1 MSKITRK
8 KLVKGTKLQA
18 QPISAFETAVSSGL
32 NNQGVNAD
40 NLDKYESSFRLNWWL
55 PQLQYGNE
63 PDLINNDPP
72 DTAYYA
78 KVWWDKE
85 QVYNFPF
92 ILPATQDIWTTGIN
106 EQSKYYTLRDITFTH
121 DQGDEPISYLAYPA
135 VSGSWSGTEY
145 VKSNDT
151 TYAPY
156 FYEANTKD
164 FEFSFRLT
172 LWAKTP
178 NKVNTD
184 ITIWEDELGSW
195 EIPYTAFINPNMGF
209 NPFVIEN
216 LNIQLS
222 PDKSYCFTLEFFGVP
237 QSLIIFLQGETTAIS
252 RYWEQYLKNL
262 QFSFRFTTPLR
273 SFDAEVGGTKAA
285 PLSVQNFPYNYNN
298 TQTDNITLNPIT
310 AGTLI
315 EANPFQENIER
326 IDHRFQNKLQGGH
339 NTLWSKPFASQQT
352 SLAAYDI
359 ITIQLLNNT
368 ANMRWGGFDVSQ
380 FPYRT
385 YSGVGPESR
394 QNLTSF
400 GDRKAISI
408 YHPFTI
414 HSAYIGLQTRI
425 DTAGLIHGS
434 PSRKYHLNSNT
445 NEFFDGV
452 LDVELV
458 MHSGWRADRTATQ
471 QIARLTIDGEE
482 MGFSNYID
490 KAIDPVIQSNLRTNA
505 SNYQVGLPSIWLFQM
520 NLNGSQ
526 PLRDIGFYD
535 QGLPYYI
542 GRGIG
547 YNSDERTY
555 VTDSGGTINEPK
567 TKGQEKL
574 LEARVKVSNISIPPV
589 PTIPTP
595 IPPPEPPILP
605 PEQPPETTRIWGGL
619 CIPGVTLYL
628 VVKKSLV
635 KSEW

>member
-8 KLVKGTKLQA
+8 KLVKGTKIQA
-18 QPISAFETAVSSGL
+18 QTIGAFDTAVASGL
-32 NNQGVNAD
+32 NNQGIDAT
-40 NLDKYESSFRLNWWL
+40 NLDKYESTFRLNWWL

-63 PDLINNDPP
+63 PDPADADPADP
-72 DTAYYA
+72 AYFA
-78 KVWWDKE
+78 RVWWDKN

-106 EQSKYYTLRDITFTH
+106 EQSKYYTLRDITFSH

-135 VSGSWSGTEY
+135 VSGSWESTEN
-145 VKSNDT
+145 VKSNNT

-164 FEFSFRLT
+164 FEFTFRLT

-178 NKVNTD
+178 NIVNDD

-195 EIPYTAFINPNMGF
+195 EIPYTAFINPSMGF

-222 PDKSYCFTLEFFGVP
+222 PDKSYCFTVEFDGVP
-237 QSLIIFLQGETTAIS
+237 QSLIIFLEGETTAIA
-252 RYWEQYLKNL
+252 RFWEQYLKNL
-262 QFSFRFTTPLR
+262 QFSFRFSTPLR
-273 SFDAEVGGTKAA
+273 RFDTETGNVKTS
-285 PLSVQNFPYNYNN
+285 PTNVQNFPFTYKGA
-298 TQTDNITLNPIT
+298 QDDNISPVPTVPNTFILADPIQS
-310 AGTLI
+310 
-315 EANPFQENIER
+315 NQEQV
-326 IDHRFQNKLQGGH
+326 DHRFQNKLQGGH

-352 SLAAYDI
+352 DLAAYDI
-359 ITIQLLNNT
+359 ITVQLLNNT
-368 ANMRWGGFDVSQ
+368 ANMRWGGFDVGQ

-385 YSGVGPESR
+385 YTGEFEE
-394 QNLTSF
+394 NLTSF

-425 DTAGLIHGS
+425 DIGGASHGT
-434 PSRKYHLNSNT
+434 PSRQYHLLSNNT
-445 NEFFDGV
+445 EGFSGI

-471 QIARLTIDGEE
+471 QIAKISIDGSELRS
-482 MGFSNYID
+482 SNYID
-490 KAIDPVIQSNLRTNA
+490 RAIDPVIQSNLRENTANF
-505 SNYQVGLPSIWLFQM
+505 QVGVSSIWLFQM

-526 PLRDIGFYD
+526 PLRNIAFYD
-535 QGLPYYI
+535 QGLPYYV

-547 YNSDERTY
+547 YNSDDRTY
-555 VTDSGGTINEPK
+555 VTDSGGTINPPK
-567 TKGQEKL
+567 TLGQEKL
-574 LEARVKVSNISIPPV
+574 LEARLKVSGITIPPV
-589 PTIPTP
+589 PSTTFP
-595 IPPPEPPILP
+595 LP
-605 PEQPPETTRIWGGL
+605 SVPANTRIWDGL
-619 CIPGVTLYL
+619 CIPGITLYL